1 MRFGLYA
8 LTPQRAPPRSGRH
21 PAAGATPQQ
30 AVPDDGQH
38 PGDERDPRYVYAI
51 DIRHV

>member
-8 LTPQRAPPRSGRH
+8 LTPQRAPPTVGNYLRR
-21 PAAGATPQQ
+21 A
-30 AVPDDGQH
+30 D
-38 PGDERDPRYVYAI
+38 PGNEHIPRYVYAI